1 MSYRKQLPTRRLG
14 LGLVA
19 TALLVSSFSFSG
31 ALLSQ
36 DSPTPDQ
43 GDHESH
49 ARANNE
55 AYAWANNEAYA
66 WANNPADRKWRVEL
80 PVPVRNLLTLTGAG
94 TSRRPEQV
102 DNDPALGLTLAG
114 STAMFADATGSA
126 LWPNCTSIRVTIDTV
141 ESSAD
146 STAAALA
153 TRDAV
158 TELAELTGLEFT
170 SITAS
175 THTAGDD
182 PAPRSNTIQIIW
194 VDRGTGLLED
204 HELGSA
210 EVWHLEVIDRLI
222 VFQAVVL
229 LSDGS
234 PNFMDCS
241 MNFVGSYVQHR
252 DLIMSQNSQS
262 ARVDTLG
269 IGISSNF
276 DARTFMHA
284 VAAENGGTYTEIN

>member
-1 MSYRKQLPTRRLG
+1 MSYRKQLPIRRLG

-43 GDHESH
+43 GDHESY
-49 ARANNE
+49 AR
-55 AYAWANNEAYA
+55 ANNEAYA

-94 TSRRPEQV
+94 TNRRPEQV
-102 DNDPALGLTLAG
+102 DNDPAFGLALAG

-126 LWPNCTSIRVTIDTV
+126 LWPNCTPIRVTIDTV

-175 THTAGDD
+175 AHTAGDD

-210 EVWHLEVIDRLI
+210 EVWHLDVIDRLI

-229 LSDGS
+229 LSDEILTKHDPATNTG
-234 PNFMDCS
+234 DD
-241 MNFVGSYVQHR
+241 FVR
-252 DLIMSQNSQS
+252 TTLIHELGH
-262 ARVDTLG
+262 AVG
-269 IGISSNF
+269 IGHSADDGSVMYPKLTGKASVTTA
-276 DARTFMHA
+276 DQ
-284 VAAENGGTYTEIN
+284 AAFAYAGSRGC

>member
-1 MSYRKQLPTRRLG
+1 MSYRKRLPAKRLG

-36 DSPTPDQ
+36 DSSTPDQ

-55 AYAWANNEAYA
+55 AYAWTNNS
-66 WANNPADRKWRVEL
+66 ADRNWRVEL
-80 PVPVRNLLTLTGAG
+80 PLPVRNLLTLTGAG
-94 TSRRPEQV
+94 TTRRADQM
-102 DNDPALGLTLAG
+102 DNDPASGLALAG

-126 LWPNCTSIRVTIDTV
+126 LWLNCTPIRVTVDTV

-153 TRDAV
+153 TRDAI
-158 TELAELTGLEFT
+158 TELGELTGLEFT
-170 SITAS
+170 PITDS

-182 PAPRSNTIQIIW
+182 PAPRFNTIQIIW
-194 VDRGTGLLED
+194 VNRDTGLLED
-204 HELGSA
+204 HELGAA

-229 LSDGS
+229 LSDEILTKHDPATNTG
-234 PNFMDCS
+234 D
-241 MNFVGSYVQHR
+241 
-252 DLIMSQNSQS
+252 DLV
-262 ARVDTLG
+262 RTTLIHELGHAVG
-269 IGISSNF
+269 IGHSADDGSVMYPKLTGKASVTTA
-276 DARTFMHA
+276 DQ
-284 VAAENGGTYTEIN
+284 AAFAYAGSRGC

>member
-1 MSYRKQLPTRRLG
+1 MSYRKRLPAKRLG

-19 TALLVSSFSFSG
+19 TALLVSSFSG

-43 GDHESH
+43 SDHESH

-55 AYAWANNEAYA
+55 AYAWTNNS
-66 WANNPADRKWRVEL
+66 ADRNWRVEL
-80 PVPVRNLLTLTGAG
+80 PLPVRNLLTLTGAG
-94 TSRRPEQV
+94 TTRRADQI
-102 DNDPALGLTLAG
+102 DNDPASGLALAG

-126 LWPNCTSIRVTIDTV
+126 LWPNCTPIRVTIDTV

-158 TELAELTGLEFT
+158 TELGELTGLEFT
-170 SITAS
+170 PITAS
-175 THTAGDD
+175 AHTAGDD

-194 VDRGTGLLED
+194 VDRDTGLLED

-229 LSDGS
+229 LSDEILTKHDPDTNTGGD
-234 PNFMDCS
+234 FI
-241 MNFVGSYVQHR
+241 R
-252 DLIMSQNSQS
+252 TTLIHELGH
-262 ARVDTLG
+262 AVG
-269 IGISSNF
+269 IGHSADDGSVMYPKLTGKASVTTA
-276 DARTFMHA
+276 DQ
-284 VAAENGGTYTEIN
+284 AAFAYAGSRGC

>member
-1 MSYRKQLPTRRLG
+1 MSYRKQLPAKRLG

-19 TALLVSSFSFSG
+19 TALLVSSFSG

-55 AYAWANNEAYA
+55 AYAWANN
-66 WANNPADRKWRVEL
+66 PADRNWRVEL

-94 TSRRPEQV
+94 TTRHPDQV
-102 DNDPALGLTLAG
+102 DNDPASGLALAG

-126 LWPNCTSIRVTIDTV
+126 LWPNCTPIRVTIDTV

-158 TELAELTGLEFT
+158 IELAELTGLEFT
-170 SITAS
+170 PITAS
-175 THTAGDD
+175 AHTTGDD

-194 VDRGTGLLED
+194 VDRDTGLLED

-229 LSDGS
+229 LSDEILTKHDPGTAAGTAS
-234 PNFMDCS
+234 
-241 MNFVGSYVQHR
+241 VR
-252 DLIMSQNSQS
+252 T
-262 ARVDTLG
+262 TLLHELGHTVG
-269 IGISSNF
+269 IGHSADDGSVMYPKLTGKASVTTA
-276 DARTFMHA
+276 DQ
-284 VAAENGGTYTEIN
+284 AAFAYAGSRGC

>member
-1 MSYRKQLPTRRLG
+1 MSYRKRLPAKRLG

-19 TALLVSSFSFSG
+19 TALLVSSVSLSG

-43 GDHESH
+43 SDHESH

-55 AYAWANNEAYA
+55 AYAWTNNS
-66 WANNPADRKWRVEL
+66 ADRNWRVEL
-80 PVPVRNLLTLTGAG
+80 PLPVRNLLTLTGAG
-94 TSRRPEQV
+94 ATRRADQI
-102 DNDPALGLTLAG
+102 DNDPASGLALAG

-126 LWPNCTSIRVTIDTV
+126 LWPNCTPIRVTIDTV

-146 STAAALA
+146 STTAALA

-158 TELAELTGLEFT
+158 TELGELTGLEFT
-170 SITAS
+170 PITAS
-175 THTAGDD
+175 AHTAGDD
-182 PAPRSNTIQIIW
+182 PAPQSNTIQIIW
-194 VDRGTGLLED
+194 VDRDTGLLED

-229 LSDGS
+229 LSDEILTKHDSDTNSGGD
-234 PNFMDCS
+234 FI
-241 MNFVGSYVQHR
+241 R
-252 DLIMSQNSQS
+252 TTLIHELGH
-262 ARVDTLG
+262 AVG
-269 IGISSNF
+269 IGHSADDGSVMYPRLNSKASVTTA
-276 DARTFMHA
+276 DR
-284 VAAENGGTYTEIN
+284 AAFAYAGSRGC

>member
-1 MSYRKQLPTRRLG
+1 MSYRKQLPAKRLG

-36 DSPTPDQ
+36 DSATPDQ
-43 GDHESH
+43 GDHELH
-49 ARANNE
+49 AR
-55 AYAWANNEAYA
+55 ANNEAYA
-66 WANNPADRKWRVEL
+66 WANNPADRNWRVEL

-94 TSRRPEQV
+94 TTRRPDRV
-102 DNDPALGLTLAG
+102 DNDPASGLALAG

-126 LWPNCTSIRVTIDTV
+126 LWPNCTPIRVTIDTV

-170 SITAS
+170 PITAS
-175 THTAGDD
+175 AHIVGDD

-229 LSDGS
+229 LSDEILTKHDPGTA
-234 PNFMDCS
+234 
-241 MNFVGSYVQHR
+241 
-252 DLIMSQNSQS
+252 
-262 ARVDTLG
+262 ARTASVRTTLLHELGHAVG
-269 IGISSNF
+269 IGHSADDGSVMYPKLIDKASVTTA
-276 DARTFMHA
+276 DQ
-284 VAAENGGTYTEIN
+284 AAFAYAGSRGC

>member
-1 MSYRKQLPTRRLG
+1 MSYRKQLPAKRLG

-19 TALLVSSFSFSG
+19 TALLVSSFSG

-55 AYAWANNEAYA
+55 AYAWANN
-66 WANNPADRKWRVEL
+66 PADRNWRVEL

-94 TSRRPEQV
+94 TTRHPDQV
-102 DNDPALGLTLAG
+102 DNDPASGLALAG

-126 LWPNCTSIRVTIDTV
+126 LWPNCTPIRVTIDTV

-158 TELAELTGLEFT
+158 IELAELTGLEFT
-170 SITAS
+170 PITAS
-175 THTAGDD
+175 AHTTGDD

-194 VDRGTGLLED
+194 VDRDTGLLED

-229 LSDGS
+229 LSDEILTKHDPGTAAGTAS
-234 PNFMDCS
+234 
-241 MNFVGSYVQHR
+241 VR
-252 DLIMSQNSQS
+252 T
-262 ARVDTLG
+262 TLLHELGHAVG
-269 IGISSNF
+269 IGHSADDGSVMYPKLTGKASVTTA
-276 DARTFMHA
+276 DQ
-284 VAAENGGTYTEIN
+284 AAFAYAGSRGC